1 MQPQTPSAHTGLLA
15 PDTMRARRF
24 RTTRTVV
31 ALVLR
36 EMATTHGR
44 SPGGYLWSIVDP
56 VAALGLM
63 SVVFQLA
70 LNKPPIGTS
79 FMLFYATGYLPFVMF
94 NDVANKMATSIKFS
108 RPLLAYPAVTFLDA
122 LVARFLLNVLTHLMV
137 AYIIFGSLILIFDA
151 RSQVDLPSILL
162 GFSLIAMLGIGI
174 GTLNCYLMTAYPL
187 WERTWHIL
195 TRPLF
200 LVSGIFFLF
209 GTLPDVA
216 KDVLWYN
223 PIIHAIGMI
232 RSGFYAT
239 YDASYVSVGYV
250 MAISSLTFLMGLL
263 LLWRHHRFLLEQ

>member
-1 MQPQTPSAHTGLLA
+1 
-15 PDTMRARRF
+15 
-24 RTTRTVV
+24 
-31 ALVLR
+31 
-36 EMATTHGR
+36 
-44 SPGGYLWSIVDP
+44 
-56 VAALGLM
+56 
-63 SVVFQLA
+63 
-70 LNKPPIGTS
+70 
-79 FMLFYATGYLPFVMF
+79 
-94 NDVANKMATSIKFS
+94 
-108 RPLLAYPAVTFLDA
+108 
-122 LVARFLLNVLTHLMV
+122 MV